1 MKADKGKLNK
11 CSGFTIVE
19 LLTVMGIIAIL
30 IGLLV
35 PALNLVKDYT
45 KELEQKA
52 QFHSIQAALG
62 MFSTED
68 RYGRYPESNDNVD
81 LLESTSYEWDP
92 TPYCGANKLAEALVG
107 WDLLGYHPNSDFR
120 SDGWFRH
127 PDGDGV
133 IWEADMPAY
142 HPNED
147 YDGQPVGGTINR
159 LYAETAAE
167 NVKARWGPF
176 VELENA
182 NAFRLDDIYD
192 PDPIVAGPGLGDFDE
207 DRPNFVLCD
216 VFAKKRHAGKKTGMP
231 ILYYRARTN
240 FTQQDW
246 VEWPGQQY
254 GITDDIYYY
263 IDNYNLL
270 ALGSAETP
278 GDWHP
283 LANDLPGDGG
293 GLGAGAPN
301 PESPDDWRDFE
312 SMILNPQVTAIN
324 RPYRAG
330 SYILISA
337 GKDGLY
343 GSPDDIFNFDKE

>member
-1 MKADKGKLNK
+1 MKAGNENLNE

-19 LLTVMGIIAIL
+19 LLTVMGIITIL

-52 QFHSIQAALG
+52 QFHSIEAALG
-62 MFSTED
+62 MFSAED
-68 RYGRYPESNDNVD
+68 RYGRYPESNDNADPCSPHPVD
-81 LLESTSYEWDP
+81 PLA
-92 TPYCGANKLAEALVG
+92 YCGANKLAEALVG
-107 WDLLGYHPNSDFR
+107 WDLLGYHQNSDFR
-120 SDGWFRH
+120 SDGYFQH
-127 PDGDGV
+127 PDGDG
-133 IWEADMPAY
+133 IIRQAALPAY
-142 HPNED
+142 HANQD
-147 YDGQPVGGTINR
+147 YDGQPVGGTINP
-159 LYAETAAE
+159 LYAETATE

-182 NAFRLDDIYD
+182 NAFRLDDVYD
-192 PDPIVAGPGLGDFDE
+192 PVAPVGPGLGDFDT
-207 DRPNFVLCD
+207 DPCKPNLVLCD

-231 ILYYRARTN
+231 ILYYKARTQ
-240 FTQQDW
+240 FTQQNYADL
-246 VEWPGQQY
+246 VGND
-254 GITDDIYYY
+254 IKDDIYYY
-263 IDNYNLL
+263 PDNYNLL

-283 LANDLPGDGG
+283 LANDLPGDGVG
-293 GLGAGAPN
+293 YTPVGPDRN
-301 PESPDDWRDFE
+301 SSDDWRDFE
-312 SMILNPQVTAIN
+312 NMILNPQVTTIK